1 MPCCWSQAGWRMSLR
16 RTRACNSRIRS
27 REHPPSQNP
36 NRAAVCRLGELLEL
50 SSLSSS
56 SSSLLYATS
65 CSGFCFPRSS
75 EGAGAA
81 SEAVDSVEAAG
92 LEEAAD
98 SAALGGAVLAGGGAG

>member
-1 MPCCWSQAGWRMSLR
+1 
-16 RTRACNSRIRS
+16 
-27 REHPPSQNP
+27 
-36 NRAAVCRLGELLEL
+36 LEL

-65 CSGFCFPRSS
+65 CSGFCFPKSS

-98 SAALGGAVLAGGGAG
+98 SAALEEAVLVAAGQAAVGSKRGCYGS